1 MLISA
6 HIHKFLSCEDVEIK
20 DFGDITAFI
29 GRNGAGKTN
38 ILKAIEAAAKVIS
51 ENNFRNISLFNEG
64 VTLRFKFLNKIYRF
78 TVKMEYRENPDD
90 ALYYE
95 ELSEELASGESISI
109 FSNKNENV
117 LIEGRNLSYPVH
129 KSVPMTNAVLSSGMS
144 NKHRLAIAMLVN
156 FSSSIRYYDTSNANE
171 FDDDISGVVF
181 AKDYTKWRSSIKI
194 KNDIDHPTIFK
205 LIHLWQ
211 SRKEVFEELL
221 SLLGH
226 NGLDLIDSVDI
237 QEVKSKS
244 KISHYSLY
252 FTPVGSCEDV
262 NFVDLSFGTRRI
274 VRLLTS
280 MLYDKASVALIEQP
294 EDGIHPG
301 LLHKIIP
308 LLRSYANPNQF
319 IITSHSPDVLN
330 MVKPEE
336 IRMVGRKD
344 GKTVIRVLNE
354 KEIEIAR
361 EFMENEGAL
370 SEFIE
375 SIEER

>member
-1 MLISA
+1 M
-6 HIHKFLSCEDVEIK
+6 
-20 DFGDITAFI
+20 
-29 GRNGAGKTN
+29 
-38 ILKAIEAAAKVIS
+38 
-51 ENNFRNISLFNEG
+51 
-64 VTLRFKFLNKIYRF
+64 
-78 TVKMEYRENPDD
+78 
-90 ALYYE
+90 
-95 ELSEELASGESISI
+95 
-109 FSNKNENV
+109 
-117 LIEGRNLSYPVH
+117 
-129 KSVPMTNAVLSSGMS
+129 
-144 NKHRLAIAMLVN
+144 
-156 FSSSIRYYDTSNANE
+156 
-171 FDDDISGVVF
+171 
-181 AKDYTKWRSSIKI
+181 
-194 KNDIDHPTIFK
+194 
-205 LIHLWQ
+205 
-211 SRKEVFEELL
+211 

-252 FTPVGSCEDV
+252 FTPAGSDEDV
-262 NFVDLSFGTRRI
+262 TFSDLSFGTRRI